1 MLYFVA
7 GDRET
12 NAKVKALSEQARKL
26 TPEERIELLE
36 RDSAG
41 VIPRV
46 NLSVKVTA
54 LPLLLRPHAPNRG
67 GAALAARRLR
77 ELLRRARDVGAHLH
91 IDADADLD
99 EIVPAV
105 LGPRAWNFAG
115 QKCPAASRLRA
126 PA

>member
-1 MLYFVA
+1 MNA
-7 GDRET
+7 G
-12 NAKVKALSEQARKL
+12 VKALSEQARKL

-54 LPLLLRPHAPNRG
+54 LTLLLRPHAPDRG
-67 GAALAARRLR
+67 RAALAARRLR

-105 LGPRAWNFAG
+105 LGPAFGFAG